1 MAEPRLRAEMEEVGW
16 FGTTRL
22 RLWVGNCHGQ
32 HGKARFIR
40 SSGKP
45 LTAYPLV
52 GILSRSAATPMNN
65 TRHESKTKFLDA
77 ALHVIRCKGYTAT
90 RVEDI
95 CAAAE
100 LTKGSFFHHFDTKEE
115 LALAAAAYWGTT
127 TAAFFEAAPYR
138 AEPDPLARL
147 LAYVD
152 FRKAILQ
159 GELPEF
165 TCLVGTMVQEVYS
178 THPAIRV
185 ACDKTISEHAA
196 TLEADIAECMR
207 LYGVTEEWTASSL
220 ALYIQAVIQG
230 AFILAKA
237 KGGPAVAAD
246 CIDHLRRYLKLLFAE
261 RKPQG
266 ENTMPT
272 AKKAVLCLTEVPEV
286 VNWPETHYVF
296 IEKVGPFPSTA
307 QQAWQQ
313 LHPLVPK
320 LLEQNK
326 ITGYM
331 SLYKVAPQIYRA
343 GLALAAPPEDLPG
356 GLTYEKFPGGKYS
369 RFVLTGPYANLPE
382 ACSRVFQI
390 VAEARVPLRDD
401 FGIENYIS
409 DPRITPE
416 EQLVTQ
422 ILVPTA

>member
-1 MAEPRLRAEMEEVGW
+1 MGIFPASA
-16 FGTTRL
+16 
-22 RLWVGNCHGQ
+22 N
-32 HGKARFIR
+32 I
-40 SSGKP
+40 P
-45 LTAYPLV
+45 L
-52 GILSRSAATPMNN
+52 NH

-77 ALHVIRCKGYTAT
+77 ALHVIRVKGYTAT

-95 CAAAE
+95 CQAAE

-115 LALAAAAYWGTT
+115 LALAAAEYWGTT

-138 AEPDPLARL
+138 AESDPLARL

-152 FRKAILQ
+152 FRKAMLQ
-159 GELPEF
+159 GKLPEF
-165 TCLVGTMVQEVYS
+165 TCLVGTMVQEVYD
-178 THPAIRV
+178 THPAIRA
-185 ACDKTISEHAA
+185 ACDKSISEHAA
-196 TLEADIAECMR
+196 TLKPDIAECMR
-207 LYGVTEEWTASSL
+207 MYGVTADWTASSL
-220 ALYIQAVIQG
+220 ALYTQAVIQG

-246 CIDHLRRYLKLLFAE
+246 CMDHLRRYLNLLFAQP
-261 RKPQG
+261 RPQG

-272 AKKAVLCLTEVPEV
+272 AKKAVLRLTEAPEV

-296 IEKVGPFPSTA
+296 IERVGPFQNTA
-307 QQAWQQ
+307 PQAWQQ
-313 LHPLVPK
+313 LHPLVPR